1 MKSRPEPGQEP
12 GAPRWAGL
20 TVSEGS
26 APGGSQGKAGV
37 SWVRAGV
44 SAREPEISPKRP
56 RCLLEVRRTITPRCG
71 PGLAAGGL
79 WGRLAGTRVW
89 VGAARGAR
97 AELLAGLRGCSRA
110 LGVTSCF
117 PHFLLQTP
125 NPRPPP
131 CPPVRKRGLSTPGV
145 GEPAIPAS
153 GNGGEG
159 PRHPT
164 SCCRSSPS
172 HWSPGHDS
180 SQPVLRPKVPP
191 A

>member
-97 AELLAGLRGCSRA
+97 AELLAGLQGCSRA

-117 PHFLLQTP
+117 HFLLQTP

-159 PRHPT
+159 PLQPT